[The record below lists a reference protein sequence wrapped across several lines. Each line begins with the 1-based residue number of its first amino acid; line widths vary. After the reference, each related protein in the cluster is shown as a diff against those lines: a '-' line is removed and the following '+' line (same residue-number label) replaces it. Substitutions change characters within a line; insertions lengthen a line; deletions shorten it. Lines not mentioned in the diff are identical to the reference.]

1 MIGQRLWILL
11 FSLTMAAALAAAQ
24 TANITSQSQEGVT
37 YETQEGSRNGKS
49 IQTFFFVFQNLF
61 YQVKQLIDESG

>member
-49 IQTFFFVFQNLF
+49 IQTCFVFQTLF

>member
-1 MIGQRLWILL
+1 
-11 FSLTMAAALAAAQ
+11 MAAALAAAQ

-49 IQTFFFVFQNLF
+49 IQTFFVFQTLF